1 MTHPLILQLR
11 ARRPLPEADAGL
23 LLSELGPVRTVRAG
37 ADIVVE
43 GSQPDE
49 STVLLEGLAARYKI
63 LEGGKRQITQL
74 HVHGDFVD
82 LHSFLLDRMDHG
94 VVSLTDTQV
103 SGVKHGALDRLTA
116 RSLQLTRTL
125 WLSTTVDAA
134 VHRTW
139 VTLLGGADAYRR
151 TAHLICELY
160 VRMNLVGR
168 VVRDSFNF
176 DVTQADLGDT
186 LGMSTVHMNRT
197 LMQLRDDGLA
207 TLKRGTVTVHDLGR
221 LKEAAA
227 FDPAYLNIREMQV
240 A

>member
-1 MTHPLILQLR
+1 VTHPLILQLS
-11 ARRPLPEADAGL
+11 ARRPLKEADAVL
-23 LLSELGPVRTVRAG
+23 LLAELGPVRTVRAG
-37 ADIVVE
+37 ADIVVD
-43 GSQPDE
+43 GSRPDE

-63 LEGGKRQITQL
+63 MDGGKRQITQV
-74 HVHGDFVD
+74 HVPGDFVD
-82 LHSFLLDRMDHG
+82 LHSFLLDQMDHG

-103 SGVKHGALDRLTA
+103 SGVKHDGLERLTV
-116 RSLQLTRTL
+116 RSRELTRTL
-125 WLSTTVDAA
+125 WISTTVDAA

-197 LMQLRDDGLA
+197 LMQLREDALV
-207 TLKRGTVTVHDLGR
+207 TLKKGTVTVHDLQR

-227 FDPAYLNIREMQV
+227 FDPAYLNIRETQI